1 MYSWLAVRQSD
12 FATEFLQSVFAA
24 SIMNDDRTS
33 LIARVYSVEMC
44 VVEIFHKM

>member
-1 MYSWLAVRQSD
+1 MYSWLATQQSD

-33 LIARVYSVEMC
+33 LIARVYSDEVY
-44 VVEIFHKM
+44 VV